1 MKKKTIAIIIGGV
14 LFISSLAYIGYKK
27 YQVDNV
33 SKSNVATQIS
43 PKNEAKSDKENTV
56 ENNNNET
63 SDSYYSLPEGFV
75 TSVKTKEQVGDK
87 NFYQANYIP
96 RDGKFSDEDLLN
108 AKRVVENFMQGIMNF
123 DKSNPL
129 KYRDMVG
136 KYLTPEA
143 LGNFDLES
151 QGIKA
156 DAGKYPY
163 KKSIVNKI
171 YSDCE
176 DNSNNNY
183 LEFTSYVKKDN
194 IDNYDQKVDN
204 DLSPTYIFKLLKID
218 GKWKITENYM
228 KN

>member
-183 LEFTSYVKKDN
+183 
-194 IDNYDQKVDN
+194 
-204 DLSPTYIFKLLKID
+204 
-218 GKWKITENYM
+218 
-228 KN
+228 

>member
-163 KKSIVNKI
+163 KKV
-171 YSDCE
+171 
-176 DNSNNNY
+176 
-183 LEFTSYVKKDN
+183 
-194 IDNYDQKVDN
+194 
-204 DLSPTYIFKLLKID
+204 
-218 GKWKITENYM
+218 
-228 KN
+228 